1 MPLTCGR
8 VAVRESYRTAYIAE
22 RNPFFQHRHHIE
34 VEVVGE
40 HGCKLIEH
48 ACKGLFSRYREVVRR
63 SAYHRRVVKHVVGE
77 IESRDVI
84 ADCGFGDREIEV
96 DQTDIEIS
104 QVQPDGNV
112 CVGGACDVKSTF
124 ERKRCASFAECDA
137 DCNIVVHFPFVTY
150 VSAVAVEGDY
160 DRPVDIFADV
170 AVDGQRVVNDFV
182 VGRIPVC
189 LRRGIIGAQRIFV
202 ASGQSKRCGR
212 KAYYDKY
219 CANRIFNC

>member
-1 MPLTCGR
+1 MSAESLIPSAKGLLKSMSPSMGTVSFFDSKKLISISGKLSTLYARKSRSSCGANTEICCAVDIVASGK
-8 VAVRESYRTAYIAE
+8 VAVRESYRIAYIAE

-48 ACKGLFSRYREVVRR
+48 VCKGLFSRYREVVRR

-137 DCNIVVHFPFVTY
+137 DCNIV
-150 VSAVAVEGDY
+150 S
-160 DRPVDIFADV
+160 IFHSS
-170 AVDGQRVVNDFV
+170 
-182 VGRIPVC
+182 PM
-189 LRRGIIGAQRIFV
+189 
-202 ASGQSKRCGR
+202 
-212 KAYYDKY
+212 
-219 CANRIFNC
+219 